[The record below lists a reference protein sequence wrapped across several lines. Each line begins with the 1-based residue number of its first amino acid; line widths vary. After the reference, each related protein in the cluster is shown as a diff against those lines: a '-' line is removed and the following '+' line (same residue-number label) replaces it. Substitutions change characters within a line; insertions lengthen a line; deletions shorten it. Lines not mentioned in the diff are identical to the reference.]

1 VANVRGIKRRLVSV
15 TNTKKITYAMKLVS
29 AAKLRTAQ
37 AAVMNAKQYAA
48 GLTALAKDVL
58 ADIDLSDVSHP
69 LTEKRSSIK
78 KVAVLVIGGSRG
90 LCGGYNSNV
99 NKRII
104 QFERELASKTDA
116 PIEYIVIGKKPADFL
131 RRLKRAVTVPFDV
144 VSEDPTKWPLE
155 DLCQTLKDRFL
166 AHDFDEL
173 YVGFTKFKSA
183 LSQTPVVE
191 LALPY
196 SNDDVARSGANA
208 VAGGLTLFEPS
219 KIELFSALIPRL
231 FMAQV
236 LAASLE
242 AKTGEHASRMV
253 AMDGATK
260 NCGELI
266 DNLRITINKLRQAQI
281 TSQLL
286 DIIGGAEAV
295 Q

>member
-1 VANVRGIKRRLVSV
+1 MANVRGIKRRLVSV

-37 AAVMNAKQYAA
+37 AAVVSAKQYAA

-58 ADIDLSDVSHP
+58 ADIDLSEASHP
-69 LTEKRSSIK
+69 LTEKRASVK

-99 NKRII
+99 NKRLI
-104 QFERELASKTDA
+104 QFERELAGRTNA
-116 PIEYIVIGKKPADFL
+116 AIEYIVIGRKPAEFL
-131 RRLKRAVTVPFDV
+131 RRIKRSVTVPFETL
-144 VSEDPTKWPLE
+144 SEDPNKWPLE
-155 DLCQTLKDRFL
+155 DLCQSLKERFL
-166 AHDFDEL
+166 AHEFDEL
-173 YVGFTKFKSA
+173 YIGFTKFKSA

-196 SNDDVARSGANA
+196 SNDEVSSASGNA
-208 VAGGLTLFEPS
+208 SSRGLTTFEPS

>member
-1 VANVRGIKRRLVSV
+1 MANVRGIKRRLVSV

-37 AAVMNAKQYAA
+37 AAVTSAKEYAA
-48 GLTALAKDVL
+48 GLTSLAKDVF
-58 ADIDLSDVSHP
+58 ADIDLTELSHP
-69 LTEKRSSIK
+69 LTEKRHSIS

-99 NKRII
+99 NKRLV
-104 QFERELASKTDA
+104 QFEKELLADSPSLA
-116 PIEYIVIGKKPADFL
+116 IEYIVIGKKPAEFL
-131 RRLKRAVTVPFDV
+131 RRTKRKVTVPFEAL
-144 VSEDPTKWPLE
+144 SEDPNKWPLE
-155 DLCQTLKDRFL
+155 ELCQGLKDRFIKQ
-166 AHDFDEL
+166 DFDQL
-173 YVGFTKFKSA
+173 FIGYTKFRSA
-183 LSQTPVVE
+183 LSQTAVVE
-191 LALPY
+191 QALPY
-196 SNDDVARSGANA
+196 SNSEVASSSNGAR
-208 VAGGLTLFEPS
+208 VLTTFEPS
-219 KIELFSALIPRL
+219 PRELFNALIPRL

-266 DNLRITINKLRQAQI
+266 DTLRITINKLRQAQI

>member
-1 VANVRGIKRRLVSV
+1 MANVRGIKRRLVSV

-37 AAVMNAKQYAA
+37 AAVVNAKQYAA

-69 LTEKRSSIK
+69 LTERRSAIK

-99 NKRII
+99 NKRLI

-116 PIEYIVIGKKPADFL
+116 QIEYIVIGRKPADFL
-131 RRLKRAVTVPFDV
+131 RRLKRTVTVPFDIL
-144 VSEDPTKWPLE
+144 SEDPTKWPLE
-155 DLCQTLKDRFL
+155 ELCQTLKDRFL
-166 AHDFDEL
+166 ARDFDEL
-173 YVGFTKFKSA
+173 YIGFTKFKSA

-196 SNDDVARSGANA
+196 CSDDVSRSGLSA
-208 VAGGLTLFEPS
+208 VGGLTLFEPS
-219 KIELFSALIPRL
+219 KVELFSALIPRL